1 MVVEEDEGEDED
13 DFIAIVGRKD
23 TDRSAIRTH
32 SNPPNPPTATLHR
45 DAEMRSASLSLKSDK
60 ERTLEPDSKKPVF
73 VTEEDE
79 MREKEK
85 EKEAERLKS
94 QVSGANQVQYVTV
107 QYIIL

>member
-13 DFIAIVGRKD
+13 DFMAIVGRKD

-45 DAEMRSASLSLKSDK
+45 DAELKSDK
-60 ERTLEPDSKKPVF
+60 ERTLEPDSNKPVF

-85 EKEAERLKS
+85 EKEVERLKS
-94 QVSGANQVQYVTV
+94 QGSGANQVQ
-107 QYIIL
+107 